1 MLNTARLLSVAAEEP
16 LREELNGGA
25 GGSGPGMGMGGWGG
39 GGWGAVLGS
48 ECCPALY
55 VSAAAIGRRG
65 GGRP

>member
-25 GGSGPGMGMGGWGG
+25 GGSGPGMGMGGWG
-39 GGWGAVLGS
+39 AVLGS